1 MLKIFRPTYHAQS
14 VYDIDINFYKKHGF
28 KNVIVDLDNTL
39 DSYKLFEPSVRA
51 KELIKRLL
59 ASGIDVFIISNN
71 HSGRVNR
78 YADSLHLPFLA
89 NARKPFKKRILQYIA
104 MMKIDVAKTVLIGD
118 QLLTDVVVANKI
130 GLSVVL
136 TEKIVQEDQWTT
148 KFNRLFDR
156 PIRKHL
162 RQRKLLPDWRN

>member
-1 MLKIFRPTYHAQS
+1 
-14 VYDIDINFYKKHGF
+14 
-28 KNVIVDLDNTL
+28 
-39 DSYKLFEPSVRA
+39 
-51 KELIKRLL
+51 
-59 ASGIDVFIISNN
+59 
-71 HSGRVNR
+71 
-78 YADSLHLPFLA
+78 LHLPFLA

>member
-1 MLKIFRPTYHAQS
+1 M
-14 VYDIDINFYKKHGF
+14 
-28 KNVIVDLDNTL
+28 
-39 DSYKLFEPSVRA
+39 
-51 KELIKRLL
+51 
-59 ASGIDVFIISNN
+59 
-71 HSGRVNR
+71 
-78 YADSLHLPFLA
+78 HLPFLA
-89 NARKPFKKRILQYIA
+89 NAHKPFKKRILQYIA